1 VSLDPFP
8 NVVKYYE
15 RISARPAF
23 IKAAASVPLNE
34 QAPKKA

>member
-15 RISARPAF
+15 RISSRPAF
-23 IKAAASVPLNE
+23 RKAAASVPLDE
-34 QAPKKA
+34 QARA